1 MFEAVVSLVLA
12 TALLLGSPGP
22 VPIALGATGASYGPR
37 QGVSFLFGIL
47 SGLVFAIVFG
57 SLGVAALFSAF
68 PTSRYIVGIAG
79 ALYILYLAAKI
90 ATATI
95 PAGIDESVGTAP
107 TFRDGFILNLLNPKA
122 YAAFAA
128 LFSQFLL
135 PFSSEILSIGITALV
150 AFLVAIIVD
159 STWLLLGGLLTPIFL
174 SPTLGRPIRIV
185 FGVSMVLAVVLAGST
200 YTA

>member
-1 MFEAVVSLVLA
+1 MFDAIASLVLA

-37 QGVSFLFGIL
+37 QGIPFLFGIL
-47 SGLVFAIVFG
+47 LGLVFAIVFG

-68 PTSRYIVGIAG
+68 PASRNIVGIAG
-79 ALYILYLAAKI
+79 ALYILYIAAKI
-90 ATATI
+90 AMAPI
-95 PAGIDESVGTAP
+95 PADANESDGPAP

-135 PFSSEILSIGITALV
+135 PLSNEILSISITALV
-150 AFLVAIIVD
+150 AFLVAIVVD
-159 STWLLLGGLLTPIFL
+159 GIWLLLGGLLTPIFL
-174 SPTLGRPIRIV
+174 SPKFGRPIRIL
-185 FGVSMVLAVVLAGST
+185 FGVSMVLAVVLASSV
-200 YTA
+200 YTS